1 MAVPRAPIATNN
13 GGTMTMEAIKD
24 ENTAKESSAPKAG
37 WRIKTG
43 FAIFIASLVWPIL
56 LPILKLIG
64 LSAQSIAAFAGV
76 MVVAA
81 EVMLVAGAAV
91 AGKEGFA
98 FIKQRVFGFIKSYGP
113 PQEVSAVRYNIG
125 LVILMLP
132 VLYAFLS
139 PYIGQ
144 YIPGLDEHRKV
155 YAIAGDVLLL
165 VGLFLLGGDFWDK
178 LRALFIH
185 KAVAVIP
192 EQPVKSQPG

>member
-1 MAVPRAPIATNN
+1 
-13 GGTMTMEAIKD
+13 MESAKN
-24 ENTAKESSAPKAG
+24 ENAAKESNAPKAG

-43 FAIFIASLVWPIL
+43 FAMFIASLTWPVL
-56 LPILKLIG
+56 LPILPLIG
-64 LSAQSIAAFAGV
+64 LSTRSIAVFTGIMA
-76 MVVAA
+76 VAA

-113 PQEVSAVRYNIG
+113 PQEVSATRYNTG

-155 YAIAGDVLLL
+155 YAIAGDVMLL
-165 VGLFLLGGDFWDK
+165 VALFLLGGNFWEK

-185 KAVAVIP
+185 KAVAVMP
-192 EQPVKSQPG
+192 DKPVGAQR

>member
-1 MAVPRAPIATNN
+1 MTEEATENVDAPLKA
-13 GGTMTMEAIKD
+13 
-24 ENTAKESSAPKAG
+24 NTPKVG

-43 FAIFIASLVWPIL
+43 FAMFIASLTWPVL
-56 LPILKLIG
+56 LPVLPLIG
-64 LSAQSIAAFAGV
+64 LSTRSIAVFTGIMA
-76 MVVAA
+76 VAA
-81 EVMLVAGAAV
+81 EVLLVAGAAV

-113 PQEVSAVRYNIG
+113 PQEVSATRYNTG

-165 VGLFLLGGDFWDK
+165 VALILLGGNFWDK

-185 KAVAVIP
+185 RAVAVMP
-192 EQPVKSQPG
+192 DKPVARSGDPALAGN

>member
-1 MAVPRAPIATNN
+1 
-13 GGTMTMEAIKD
+13 MEAIKD
-24 ENTAKESSAPKAG
+24 ANAAKEINAPKAG

-43 FAIFIASLVWPIL
+43 FAFFIASLVWPLL

-64 LSAQSIAAFAGV
+64 LSAQSITAFAGI
-76 MVVAA
+76 MLVAA
-81 EVMLVAGAAV
+81 EVMMIAGAAI

-113 PQEVSAVRYNIG
+113 PREASATRYKTG

-165 VGLFLLGGDFWDK
+165 VALYLLGGDFWDK

-192 EQPVKSQPG
+192 DKPVPA

>member
-1 MAVPRAPIATNN
+1 MTVEAAENENAT
-13 GGTMTMEAIKD
+13 
-24 ENTAKESSAPKAG
+24 KESNTPKAG

-43 FAIFIASLVWPIL
+43 FALFIVSLVWPIL
-56 LPILKLIG
+56 LPVLPLIG
-64 LSAQSIAAFAGV
+64 LSAQSITAFAGV
-76 MVVAA
+76 MLVGA
-81 EVMLVAGAAV
+81 EVLLVAGVAV

-113 PQEVSAVRYNIG
+113 PQEVSAIRYKTG

-132 VLYAFLS
+132 LLYAFLS

-165 VGLFLLGGDFWDK
+165 VALFLLGGDFWDK

-192 EQPVKSQPG
+192 DKPAGV